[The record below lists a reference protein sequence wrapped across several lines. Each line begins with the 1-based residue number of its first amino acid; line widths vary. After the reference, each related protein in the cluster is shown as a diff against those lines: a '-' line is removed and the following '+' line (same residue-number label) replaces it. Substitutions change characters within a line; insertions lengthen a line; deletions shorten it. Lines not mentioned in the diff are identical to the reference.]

1 MPDQLISCT
10 GKEVSFDNYK
20 SFMDIVMTRGTDISN
35 IRWIVSSTF
44 TYRNN
49 MMILN
54 RKFLTDF
61 TIHDTI
67 YTKEKT
73 MEREDMEQEELLLR
87 GAISMMPQE
96 DQDKIFSLCET
107 FLSMVKDDEQNGFI
121 AFTLASLKILEE
133 QKNK

>member
-49 MMILN
+49 MMILD

-73 MEREDMEQEELLLR
+73 MEREELILR
-87 GAISMMPQE
+87 GAISMRPQE

>member
-1 MPDQLISCT
+1 
-10 GKEVSFDNYK
+10 
-20 SFMDIVMTRGTDISN
+20 
-35 IRWIVSSTF
+35 
-44 TYRNN
+44 
-49 MMILN
+49 MILD

-73 MEREDMEQEELLLR
+73 MEREELILR
-87 GAISMMPQE
+87 GAISMRPQE